1 MPVNFSPFVIYLL
14 SFVSST
20 TPHPTKTQKKK
31 REKRWIE
38 KSSEEKEKRKGEQRE
53 ASVTTFPPFCW
64 RFLRENSGSE
74 KDLPLKDYYY
84 TEGSVGVSS
93 FLIDERK
100 LSFLLI
106 RGKARVGRLFS

>member
-1 MPVNFSPFVIYLL
+1 MDRKI
-14 SFVSST
+14 
-20 TPHPTKTQKKK
+20 QW
-31 REKRWIE
+31 REGK
-38 KSSEEKEKRKGEQRE
+38 EERG
-53 ASVTTFPPFCW
+53 AAGGLCNTFLPFCW